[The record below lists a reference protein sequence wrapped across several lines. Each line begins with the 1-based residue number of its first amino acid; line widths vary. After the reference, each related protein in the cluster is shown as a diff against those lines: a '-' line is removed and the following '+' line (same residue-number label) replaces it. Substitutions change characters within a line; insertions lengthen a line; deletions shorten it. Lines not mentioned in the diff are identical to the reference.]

1 MNQEF
6 KDKVILITGGTGTIG
21 SELVEQLLAFHPKQ
35 IRILSREEGKQYE
48 LLERLKSPKNL
59 RLLIGD
65 IRDRDRIEYAFKEVD
80 IVLHAAAMKQV
91 PLCEYNPFEAVKTNI
106 IGSQNLIDA
115 SIKNQVKKV
124 IAISTDK
131 AVYPTNVMG
140 TSKLMMEKMF
150 INANWTSG
158 KSITR
163 FACVRFGN
171 VAWARGS
178 VLPLWK
184 KQADSGEKIT
194 VTNPGMTRFMMS
206 IKQASYLVL
215 RAVEL
220 AQSGEIFVF
229 KMPAISIGELS
240 KIFINKHYNGKNI
253 GIKIS
258 GDRVGEKMHE
268 ELIDDN
274 DKVNYMLEDDN
285 MYIFVPRFLE
295 LYGFKHELPNYA
307 GFKKIEKLN
316 RYSSDEHIDQ
326 EKIKDIV

>member
-150 INANWTSG
+150 INANWT
-158 KSITR
+158 
-163 FACVRFGN
+163 
-171 VAWARGS
+171 
-178 VLPLWK
+178 
-184 KQADSGEKIT
+184 D
-194 VTNPGMTRFMMS
+194 
-206 IKQASYLVL
+206 
-215 RAVEL
+215 
-220 AQSGEIFVF
+220 
-229 KMPAISIGELS
+229 
-240 KIFINKHYNGKNI
+240 
-253 GIKIS
+253 
-258 GDRVGEKMHE
+258 
-268 ELIDDN
+268 
-274 DKVNYMLEDDN
+274 
-285 MYIFVPRFLE
+285 
-295 LYGFKHELPNYA
+295 
-307 GFKKIEKLN
+307 
-316 RYSSDEHIDQ
+316 
-326 EKIKDIV
+326 